1 MSYTQAILL
10 PADTKLTSHDI
21 MTGVAKASMSL
32 MTRCFEGAEAF
43 LGKHE
48 NKQFQQVVIEWI
60 EKDDQRIDMYSV
72 PDSGFCDTYFFTAEI
87 QGIPSKHIY
96 NQTKQHVC
104 TVIGPATDEELAEL
118 LIGCTPYDK

>member
-1 MSYTQAILL
+1 MSLTQAILI
-10 PADTKLTSHDI
+10 PKENTLTEQQL

-48 NKQFQQVVIEWI
+48 NKEFQKVVIEWI
-60 EKDDQRIDMYSV
+60 DNDDQNIDMYSV
-72 PDSGFCDTYFFTAEI
+72 PCADFCDTYFFTAEL

-96 NQTKQHVC
+96 TKNKELVC
-104 TVIGPATDEELAEL
+104 TVIGPATEDVLAEL
-118 LIGCTPYDK
+118 LIGCEPYKK